1 MAVYVFDMDGT
12 LTPARLPMTAE
23 FAIHFYEWQKNHKS
37 FIATGS
43 DLKKVGEQLPPSIIQ
58 SFSGIY
64 SSMGN
69 VLTAKDELVYKRDFK
84 PEKELLDKL
93 EYYRQNTTYPGEL
106 YHNYIEQRIG
116 MINFSVLGRNCPH
129 EERNKYSVW
138 DKVSGERQRLAD
150 ELRAVFPQY
159 DISIGGSISMDIT
172 PKGFG
177 KGQIAQHLRQRYPD
191 EKVIFFG
198 DRTFE
203 GGNDYELAQAL
214 LKLENTQVVQVASP
228 EDVLMYLKNNG

>member
-1 MAVYVFDMDGT
+1 MDGT

-106 YHNYIEQRIG
+106 YPNYIEQRIG

-159 DISIGGSISMDIT
+159 DISIGGSIFRIYICRFYILVRNGLFFLACMRGLVCLYWKLWHADVPWFLLI
-172 PKGFG
+172 
-177 KGQIAQHLRQRYPD
+177 HRQC
-191 EKVIFFG
+191 
-198 DRTFE
+198 
-203 GGNDYELAQAL
+203 
-214 LKLENTQVVQVASP
+214 LK
-228 EDVLMYLKNNG
+228 Y

>member
-106 YHNYIEQRIG
+106 YPNYIEQRIG
-116 MINFSVLGRNCPH
+116 MINSRCLGVIVRMKNAT
-129 EERNKYSVW
+129 NI
-138 DKVSGERQRLAD
+138 
-150 ELRAVFPQY
+150 VFG
-159 DISIGGSISMDIT
+159 I
-172 PKGFG
+172 K
-177 KGQIAQHLRQRYPD
+177 
-191 EKVIFFG
+191 
-198 DRTFE
+198 
-203 GGNDYELAQAL
+203 
-214 LKLENTQVVQVASP
+214 
-228 EDVLMYLKNNG
+228 